1 MFNEQA
7 QKCAT
12 FDEQCPVV
20 IGIDPGKSGA
30 VVVLDLDRNVV
41 KTWITK
47 DAFTVAAGKTKRAY
61 NEIAMRRA
69 FEEFE
74 GRIALVILE
83 KQQAMPGQGVSS
95 TFQTGLGFGLWRGVL
110 AGIPTKIVHPR
121 TWQKVVC
128 RDLPGTTKA
137 RAILA
142 CGHQLPDLDLTPG
155 RRRKPFDGLADAGAM
170 ALFALKEI
178 GR

>member
-1 MFNEQA
+1 MSA
-7 QKCAT
+7 G
-12 FDEQCPVV
+12 PVV
-20 IGIDPGKSGA
+20 VGIDPGKSGA
-30 VVVLDLDRNVV
+30 VVVLDMDRKPVQ
-41 KTWITK
+41 TWITK
-47 DAFTVAAGKTKRAY
+47 DAFTVAAGKSKREY
-61 NEIAMRRA
+61 VEGAMRKAIDELHGSR
-69 FEEFE
+69 
-74 GRIALVILE
+74 GIALVVLE

-121 TWQKVVC
+121 TWQKVIC
-128 RDLPGTTKA
+128 RDLPGDTKK

-142 CGHQLPDLDLTPG
+142 CFHQLPDLDLTPG
-155 RRRKPFDGLADAGAM
+155 KRRKPFDGIADAGAM

>member
-1 MFNEQA
+1 MN
-7 QKCAT
+7 
-12 FDEQCPVV
+12 DEFGPVV

-30 VVVLDLDRNVV
+30 VVALDMQRRPVDA
-41 KTWITK
+41 WITR

-61 NEIAMRRA
+61 AEGLMRRA
-69 FEEFE
+69 LEEIH
-74 GRIALVILE
+74 GRRGIALAILE

-121 TWQKVVC
+121 TWQKEIC
-128 RDLPGTTKA
+128 RDLPGDTKK

-142 CGHQLPDLDLTPG
+142 CFHQLPDLDLTPG
-155 RRRKPFDGLADAGAM
+155 RRKKPFDGLADAGCL
-170 ALFALKEI
+170 ALYGLKEL